1 MIKNL
6 FTFGV
11 YLLFLCSIKTS
22 FAAIASKGYVD
33 QQVDGR
39 LTEINVSTSGEGNVV
54 TEISTS
60 GGNISV
66 NKGINAETVD
76 NKVNSIR
83 SVDEATDVNYPS
95 EKAVATVLDS
105 KQDKY
110 ITSGSGTLVGNDT
123 SGTHPASVAVGYG
136 ATANNYGT
144 SLGSSAVTAVSAIA
158 IGNSAEAT
166 AENAIQLGSGTN
178 AEANTF
184 NVGDYK
190 LLGSDGKI
198 PTERMPD
205 GLLTNTATGSGS
217 FSTADATPVTSAE
230 AVAIGKNA
238 NAGSSAVSIGSG
250 ANASGGAGVAL
261 GYNSSVNN
269 YDGVAIGRAANSGL
283 SSIAIG
289 AGASSSADSAIQ
301 LGQGTNTQAKTFN
314 VGFGASTNY
323 KLLNSDG
330 KIPTERMPDGL
341 LTNTATGSGSF
352 STADAT
358 PVTSADAVAIGKNA
372 NAGSSAV
379 SIGANSTTGVQSV
392 AIGANISSYPGAVAI
407 GEAVKANSYDAIVIG
422 RSASS
427 AAGYDVVIG
436 TDAVASSIGSVT
448 IGYSSNTS
456 AANAIAIG
464 TSAKATAENAIQL
477 GGGTNAEANTF
488 NVRGYKLLNS
498 DGKIPTERLPNVVIP
513 IGGPNATTYA
523 DIWIE

>member
-39 LTEINVSTSGEGNVV
+39 LTEINASTSGEGNVV

-60 GGNISV
+60 GANISV

-289 AGASSSADSAIQ
+289 AGASSSAEGAIQ
-301 LGQGTNTQAKTFN
+301 LGQGSNTQAKTFN
-314 VGFGASTNY
+314 VGFGASANY
-323 KLLNSDG
+323 KLLGSDG

-341 LTNTATGSGSF
+341 LTNTATGAGSF
-352 STADAT
+352 STGGAI
-358 PVTSADAVAIGKNA
+358 PVTVEHGSAIGVN
-372 NAGSSAV
+372 SSAKA
-379 SIGANSTTGVQSV
+379 SGVAV
-392 AIGANISSYPGAVAI
+392 GFDAYGHFGGTAIGA
-407 GEAVKANSYDAIVIG
+407 EAKSNSYDGIAIG
-422 RSASS
+422 RNAVSEG
-427 AAGYDVVIG
+427 GYNVVIG
-436 TDAVASSIGSVT
+436 TGAKGTTNNLLSIGY
-448 IGYSSNTS
+448 YSESTES
-456 AANAIAIG
+456 GAIAIG
-464 TSAKATAENAIQL
+464 NRAKATAKDAIQL
-477 GGGTNAEANTF
+477 GTGTNSEANTF
-488 NVRGYKLLNS
+488 SVGLADNNNYKLLGS

-513 IGGPNATTYA
+513 VGGPNATTYA
-523 DIWIE
+523 GIWIE